1 MVGSPTVALIN
12 QQVIYAANM
21 WACGHGLHAVLH
33 IIPAVCVLVTLALAA
48 DSFVIWRS
56 EHRRSDPG
64 PVTERVRFI
73 ALVGVAV
80 SIFSSVVIIAQ
91 WASIFTFDPC
101 MRA

>member
-1 MVGSPTVALIN
+1 
-12 QQVIYAANM
+12 
-21 WACGHGLHAVLH
+21 
-33 IIPAVCVLVTLALAA
+33 
-48 DSFVIWRS
+48 
-56 EHRRSDPG
+56 
-64 PVTERVRFI
+64 VTERVRFI